1 MDSTT
6 VELADGPNGA
16 NGGMCFAANLV
27 IIPVMLTSV
36 QPTQI
41 ENKLD
46 RILLKVQKPGRYVG
60 GELNSIVKDWDA
72 VQTKVAFVFPDI
84 YDIGVSNVGLKIL
97 YDQVNQR
104 GDALAER
111 AYAPWFDMEALM
123 RQHGI
128 PLYALESK
136 RPLACFDLIGFTLPY
151 ETLYTN
157 TLNVLDLSG
166 IPLRSADRDETHP
179 IVIAGG
185 HATMNPEPMHAFID
199 AFVIG
204 EGEEVIHDIIN
215 VIQAVK
221 GKRKEERDDLF
232 LLSSF
237 DARQQLL
244 HALAKIQGVYV
255 PSLYEAYYLEDDTVS
270 HIEPIVADIPK
281 IITKR
286 LVAKLPPP
294 PTRFIVPNVDIVH
307 NRISVEIM
315 RGCTRGCR
323 FCHAGMITR
332 PVRERSVDEVMQ
344 ALEESIKHSGFEE
357 IALLSLSSSDYSHV
371 LELVTRVGERF
382 GDTHLKVS
390 LPSLRIESVSIDLM
404 EKLKDKR
411 SGGFTLAP
419 EAATERMRRIINK
432 FVPDE
437 EVINTTREIYAR
449 GWTTIKL
456 YFMIG
461 HPSETLEDV
470 QAIADL
476 CKRVIAEGRKV
487 AGMRVK
493 LNAGVSTFVP
503 KSQTPFQ
510 WVSCDTP
517 EQIKA
522 KQALLRRELGRDR
535 NIKLSLTD
543 AEDSFLEAWLS
554 RGDRR
559 MAEVVYTAWKN
570 GAKFDAWFEGRKYQT
585 WINAFAERGLDPLF
599 YTHRQRRTDEV
610 FPWEHIT
617 AAVRKNFLFQDFRQ
631 SLEGQI
637 RVDCRLNC
645 FACGILPTFAQMR
658 RENPGEGWKCPDVKS
673 PARAVSSESV
683 IGHQPA
689 LSGVEGLSLNSL
701 PMVGD

>member
-1 MDSTT
+1 MP
-6 VELADGPNGA
+6 VQGYNPAMPNP
-16 NGGMCFAANLV
+16 
-27 IIPVMLTSV
+27 IRLT
-36 QPTQI
+36 PAQI
-41 ENKLD
+41 ETKLD

-60 GELNSIVKDWDA
+60 GELNSIVKDWDRTE
-72 VQTKVAFVFPDI
+72 TKVAFVFPDI
-84 YDIGVSNVGLKIL
+84 YDIGISNVGIKIL

-104 GDALAER
+104 DDALAER
-111 AYAPWFDMEALM
+111 AYAPWLDMEALM
-123 RQHGI
+123 REHEI
-128 PLYALESK
+128 PLYTLESK
-136 RPLACFDLIGFTLPY
+136 QPLACFDIIGFTLPY

-157 TLNVLDLSG
+157 ALNVLDLAG
-166 IPLRSADRDETHP
+166 IPVRSVDRDETHP
-179 IVIAGG
+179 IIMAGG
-185 HATMNPEPMHAFID
+185 HSTMNPEPMHAFID

-204 EGEEVIHDIIN
+204 EGEEVIHDIIAIVQKWKMESRN
-215 VIQAVK
+215 PLSTFH
-221 GKRKEERDDLF
+221 RK
-232 LLSSF
+232 
-237 DARQQLL
+237 DAL
-244 HALAKIQGVYV
+244 HELAKIHGVYV
-255 PSLYEAYYLEDDTVS
+255 PEFYESYYLEDGTVS
-270 HIEPIVADIPK
+270 HIEPLVPDVPK

-286 LVAKLPPP
+286 IVPVLPPP
-294 PTRFIVPNVDIVH
+294 PTRFIVPNIDVVH
-307 NRISVEIM
+307 NRVSVEIM

-332 PVRERSVDEVMQ
+332 PVRERTVEEVLQ
-344 ALEESIKHSGFEE
+344 AAEESIKNSGFEDL
-357 IALLSLSSSDYSHV
+357 ALLSLSSSDYTNIV
-371 LELVTRVGERF
+371 ELVTKVAEKFAGK
-382 GDTHLKVS
+382 HLNIG

-404 EKLKDKR
+404 QILRENGR
-411 SGGFTLAP
+411 ASGFTLAP

-432 FVPDE
+432 FIPDE
-437 EVINTTREIYAR
+437 EIINTTREIYRR
-449 GWTTIKL
+449 GWTTVKL

-487 AGMRVK
+487 IGMKAK

-522 KQALLRRELGRDR
+522 KQSLLRRELGRDR
-535 NIKLSLTD
+535 SIKLSLTA
-543 AEDSFLEAWLS
+543 AEDSYLEAWLS

-559 MAEVVYTAWKN
+559 MAEVVYAAWA
-570 GAKFDAWFEGRKYQT
+570 GGSRFDAWEEGKNYQSWMQAFEQQ
-585 WINAFAERGLDPLF
+585 GLDPLF

-645 FACGILPTFAQMR
+645 FACGILPTFANMR
-658 RENPGEGWKCPDVKS
+658 RENPGEVWKCPDVKS
-673 PARAVSSESV
+673 PVTTNQLAQSS
-683 IGHQPA
+683 
-689 LSGVEGLSLNSL
+689 LKL
-701 PMVGD
+701 PIVGD